1 VAQQV
6 AHRAHSHCVLL
17 SLDAITSSDNE
28 QNELGNLQHHVLL
41 IILVEARITLLVERP
56 LIFNVLNDV
65 LVLNTLIAIDIELAF
80 NVLFVVIDFNDALD
94 F

>member
-1 VAQQV
+1 V
-6 AHRAHSHCVLL
+6 
-17 SLDAITSSDNE
+17 
-28 QNELGNLQHHVLL
+28 
-41 IILVEARITLLVERP
+41 
-56 LIFNVLNDV
+56 FNDV